1 MALNI
6 KQAIKSHGL
15 EVRQIAERMGITP
28 TALSQH
34 INGKMYKGKRVA
46 PNPSVDVLQRIADAI
61 GCDVSELFDPVEKPR
76 QNQITCPYC
85 GRKINLEATK
95 A

>member
-15 EVRQIAERMGITP
+15 EVRQVAKRMGITP

-34 INGKMYKGKRVA
+34 INGKMYKGKRVD
-46 PNPSVDVLQRIADAI
+46 PNPSLDVLQRIADAI
-61 GCDVSELFDPVEKPR
+61 GCDIAELFDSIDKP
-76 QNQITCPYC
+76 QQGQIVCPYC
-85 GRKINLEATK
+85 GKMINLKPVK

>member
-6 KQAIKSHGL
+6 KRAIKSHGL
-15 EVRQIAERMGITP
+15 EVREVAEKMGITP

-61 GCDVSELFDPVEKPR
+61 GCDVAELFDPVEKPS

-85 GRKINLEATK
+85 GGKINLEVKK